1 MTLAPLI
8 VLIKQLKNNLKYID
22 NTLLMHYNRKRKEDM
37 RMAKPKQNTQRL
49 VVYISPELE
58 KSLQREAEEK
68 GTNVSNLIR
77 MILTERE
84 KTKDK

>member
-1 MTLAPLI
+1 MLYNA
-8 VLIKQLKNNLKYID
+8 
-22 NTLLMHYNRKRKEDM
+22 LLMCYYVKCKEDM

-58 KSLQREAEEK
+58 KSLQEEAVKK
-68 GTNVSNLIR
+68 GTNVSNLVR

-84 KTKDK
+84 ETKNQ